1 MRSIKWLALMMPM
14 LMVLG
19 QQSQANVV
27 GADTQ
32 NFNPTPDGLDFV
44 TVQSS
49 ETLEPGIFNIG
60 FFLNYAVNSL
70 PNYENVEEGTRTD
83 FRDALLSS
91 DFNIG
96 YGIMKN
102 WSVGLSAPY
111 LWSQDVDSDATAF
124 RGEFAETGVTEYRV
138 NTKVRFWGDQN
149 GGVATVLTANFNQ
162 IEDNPFLGSGAGPT
176 YTVELAADTTI
187 HKYALG
193 GNIGYRFREPGE
205 QLAGVPVEPMDD
217 QLIVSGAV
225 SYLLT
230 DFDTKLIGEVFGA
243 FPMAEQDFASDRDVS
258 SMELLLGLK
267 KDFTTQ
273 LAFHI
278 GGGTEIYQGSSSPDW
293 RVYTGVNWAIGPIF
307 KRDENIIVRVE
318 DNMIVP
324 QEDPFAGVGS
334 GSETFVARDVLFKFD
349 SDEVGEEFEEALIR
363 MAAYLNQPPG
373 FKTLQVEGHTD
384 SVGSSEYNKNLS
396 QRRASSVRRVLIA
409 AGLPASKVT
418 AIGYGEDKPIGD
430 NGNYQGRQLNRRVEF
445 NVTRD

>member
-1 MRSIKWLALMMPM
+1 MRRFIISSFLFFYAGSGW
-14 LMVLG
+14 
-19 QQSQANVV
+19 ANVV

-70 PNYENVEEGTRTD
+70 PNYEDVSTASRTNFAD
-83 FRDALLSS
+83 SLLSS

-96 YGIMKN
+96 YGIMRN

-111 LWSQDVDSDATAF
+111 LLSQEVDSDATAF
-124 RGEFAETGVTEYRV
+124 RGEFAETGVTEYRL
-138 NTKVRFWGDQN
+138 NTKFRFVGDQN
-149 GGVATVLTANFNQ
+149 GGVGTVLTANFNQ
-162 IEDNPFLGSGAGPT
+162 IENNPFLGVDAGPT
-176 YTVELAADTTI
+176 FTVELAADTTI
-187 HKYALG
+187 NKYALG
-193 GNIGYRFREPGE
+193 ANIGYRFREPGE
-205 QLAGVPVEPMDD
+205 PLVNVPVEPMDD
-217 QLIVSGAV
+217 QFILSGAV

-230 DFDTKLIGEVFGA
+230 DFDTKLIGEVFGS
-243 FPMAEQDFASDRDVS
+243 FPVNEQEFASDRDVS

-273 LAFHI
+273 LAFHA
-278 GGGTEIYQGSSSPDW
+278 GAGTEVYQGSSSPDW
-293 RVYTGVNWAIGPIF
+293 RIYTGINWVIGPII
-307 KRDENIIVRVE
+307 KSDQNVILRVE
-318 DNMIVP
+318 DNMIVS

-349 SDEVGEEFEEALIR
+349 SDEVGEEFEEALVR

-373 FKTLQVEGHTD
+373 FKKLQVEGHTD
-384 SVGSSEYNKNLS
+384 SVGSNEYNKTLS
-396 QRRASSVRRVLIA
+396 QRRAESVRRVLIN
-409 AGLPASKVT
+409 AGLPASKVE
-418 AIGYGEDKPIGD
+418 AIGYGEDQPIGD